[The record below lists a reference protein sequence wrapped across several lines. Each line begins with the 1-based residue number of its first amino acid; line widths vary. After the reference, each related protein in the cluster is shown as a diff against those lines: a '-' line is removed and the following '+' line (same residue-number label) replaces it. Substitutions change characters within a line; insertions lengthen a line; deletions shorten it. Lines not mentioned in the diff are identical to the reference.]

1 MLSPLSRGF
10 GTWTGNYDPYNEDG
24 AESDTSF
31 CSLPGIEEPHRHGI
45 TVGFVSRTP
54 SATLISPPYGRTSS
68 HAREATLSAS
78 THYAREATLSGKRN
92 GPGREVLF
100 ADPMSRE
107 NSDSQMNLPKTFL
120 TRKGALMLFAADE
133 GELDSLT
140 SRADVQ
146 PRVMRIRKPVDVIDT
161 SLKLGT
167 MDKLAMSVLQF
178 GEEETQKEN
187 STVTDEKNKMYMKFL
202 NKVDD
207 RDVDKRAQPGGDVKY
222 YLSDLKHKTSLQ
234 MGLSGDTALP
244 RNREALELR
253 AILLGLQ
260 GDGSWPM
267 TYRQTGADFK
277 RPSNLA
283 EQFSRPAAHL
293 HHPPRHQNQRILSSD
308 KLEDSVQS
316 LRSYLGRS
324 LDNENGVPLL
334 TRRRA
339 KHKEGDI
346 DSVKRSKYARETT
359 DEDFRRHRSHRPHT
373 NTPTRDQGIVKVN
386 LPDEEEEAEI
396 DEHCL
401 DAKSSSRDDGYHS
414 VSQGDS
420 CSFILGPRNWTPVN
434 SQTPAEE
441 VLQPKTPSVDM
452 KKMVDKGSID
462 FEDSE
467 DEGLDGEG
475 IVVGFA
481 QDSDDSDVE
490 IIYSTG
496 SHIEVPDN
504 TLDTVE
510 GFHSNDISVQT
521 HSVKSLSPD
530 LILSNH
536 DNLSN
541 KVTNEIQQE
550 VKSAI
555 VQQEI
560 DSKQDIGEISG
571 HDLINIKNNLSEYI
585 QNESNLNVNNIV
597 ATDCDDIAYGS
608 DPEFIASDGESV
620 EDLIENEVKLIQ
632 NQKSVSSQDESLGG
646 VKPGSASSH
655 KHSMSRASSM
665 HSTFAHDDDQ
675 SSVTILPHDQDLI
688 SVDVKSAKS
697 PTQSVSD
704 QSIAQEHVGESQITD
719 LIAPTAEAESQ
730 TLVKDTDS
738 LATGDDVTST
748 VMSMGEDTTSVTQQ
762 LTDIHGDDEESRD
775 KLGEI
780 IDPRLPR
787 DDRGRIE
794 MIDNDDLNLHFTKTS
809 TPFPPPTPTN
819 AFDVS
824 ESSASN
830 NWSPVKDESI
840 KLQSAENQMVP
851 DSTQET
857 VSPVTE
863 EKQINLS
870 ENNSVSS
877 IILEKKFS
885 SKETVKNESPAI
897 SNGIIPSPSPT
908 YDQEQKQD
916 SVQSHAYKQEQED
929 TVQSHVNN
937 QKQEDLKDKILKPE
951 SKMSEIESIH
961 AEIEER
967 IKSSSPSSLRERSPS
982 QNSMTKDESSL
993 YLSNIKPESTKG
1005 DNLSNIK
1012 PESTKEDESGIKI
1025 KINAKESETAVLV
1038 KGDNLDETP
1047 TDNNSDNSAEIP
1059 HPTTPRSTDIATE
1072 DKVSPRPRSESSSKL
1087 GEKIE
1092 EDVDPETLVSIV
1104 EDKFAQKKAELPTM
1118 PTIPDYLKPKTQ
1130 AKQQSKPQAKKDQ
1143 KKKGQI
1149 TKVKKEEKTTKTPA
1163 DVSKAIDIT
1172 SVQPEEQDEITQII
1186 KKKVTLPPENE
1197 HSVMPDFVTEAL
1209 NRSKERSRLQ
1219 LEEEFAEKQRMI
1231 EKEIGVTSYE
1241 GEGMTVEELELEKKE
1256 LKKREELAKEKLLKG
1271 KPQKKMDE
1279 KSKKSGGSSSVRSK
1293 KSKGGKDPL
1302 QMEKERIRALKEQEK
1317 LSSSPQRMEEIRA
1330 LEEKIAAQS
1339 NSMSADD
1346 KKFKD
1351 KLQEVQMELE
1361 RIEREAYMAEQTEA
1375 DVRQALREERMK
1387 RMEEKAKL
1395 KKEELARKRQQLIDR
1410 KQQEKQLKEEARQR
1424 ELQKIMMLM
1433 DDEERKKRQE
1443 EERLKKEED
1452 EKEEE
1457 KKRKEMEEE
1466 FARQEREEEDR
1477 RRALEEEIEQE
1488 ELRRIQVEQDEIR
1501 KQQEVVQA
1509 QKEALLEEQRRKR
1522 ELAALEEQRQVE
1534 ELDRKQQEE
1543 LKRQAEERARIN
1555 ELLQLEEEV
1564 RERMKQD
1571 TEKRREEAIQR
1582 RDTNIDAKSNLNK
1595 IRHSQG
1601 INRAFVYSYF
1611 INWPI
1616 ESYMR
1621 PIGEQEK
1628 KKKEAKLREK
1638 RKKAR

>member
-24 AESDTSF
+24 AVKSDTSF

-560 DSKQDIGEISG
+560 DSKQDIDEISG

-632 NQKSVSSQDESLGG
+632 NQKSISSQDENLGG

-897 SNGIIPSPSPT
+897 SNGVIPSPSPT
-908 YDQEQKQD
+908 YGQEQKQD
-916 SVQSHAYKQEQED
+916 SVQSHAYEQEQED

-967 IKSSSPSSLRERSPS
+967 IKSSSPSSLREPSPS

-993 YLSNIKPESTKG
+993 
-1005 DNLSNIK
+1005 NLSNIK
-1012 PESTKEDESGIKI
+1012 PESTKENESGIKIKI

-1130 AKQQSKPQAKKDQ
+1130 SKQQSKPQAKKDQ

-1317 LSSSPQRMEEIRA
+1317 LQRMEEIRA

-1395 KKEELARKRQQLIDR
+1395 KKEELARKRQQKD
-1410 KQQEKQLKEEARQR
+1410 
-1424 ELQKIMMLM
+1424 
-1433 DDEERKKRQE
+1433 KKKKG
-1443 EERLKKEED
+1443 LKKEED

>member
-24 AESDTSF
+24 ADSD
-31 CSLPGIEEPHRHGI
+31 SLPDIEEPHRHGI

-54 SATLISPPYGRTSS
+54 SATLLSPPFRTTSS

-92 GPGREVLF
+92 GSGREVLF
-100 ADPMSRE
+100 AEPMSRE

-133 GELDSLT
+133 DELDSLPSKT
-140 SRADVQ
+140 DVH
-146 PRVMRIRKPVDVIDT
+146 PRLMRIRKPVDVIDT

-167 MDKLAMSVLQF
+167 MDKLTMSVLQF
-178 GEEETQKEN
+178 GEEEALKEN
-187 STVTDEKNKMYMKFL
+187 SSVTDDKNKLFMKFL

-244 RNREALELR
+244 RSREALELR
-253 AILLGLQ
+253 AILRGLQ
-260 GDGSWPM
+260 EDGSWPM
-267 TYRQTGADFK
+267 TYRQAGADFK
-277 RPSNLA
+277 RPSGLA
-283 EQFSRPAAHL
+283 EQFSRPASHL
-293 HHPPRHQNQRILSSD
+293 HHPPRNQNQRILSSD
-308 KLEDSVQS
+308 KLEDSVKS

-324 LDNENGVPLL
+324 LDTLNENGVPLL

-339 KHKEGDI
+339 KHKEGDV
-346 DSVKRSKYARETT
+346 DSVKRSKYAREPT

-441 VLQPKTPSVDM
+441 HHQPKTPSVDM

-521 HSVKSLSPD
+521 HSIKSISPD
-530 LILSNH
+530 VILANH

-541 KVTNEIQQE
+541 KVTNEIPQE

-560 DSKQDIGEISG
+560 DSKQDIF
-571 HDLINIKNNLSEYI
+571 L
-585 QNESNLNVNNIV
+585 NESNLNVNNTV
-597 ATDCDDIAYGS
+597 NNVAATDCDDICYGS

-620 EDLIENEVKLIQ
+620 DGLIENEVKLIQ
-632 NQKSVSSQDESLGG
+632 NQKNVSPQDESLKG

-655 KHSMSRASSM
+655 KQSLSRASSL

-688 SVDVKSAKS
+688 SVDVKSAIS

-704 QSIAQEHVGESQITD
+704 QNIAQEHEGESQITD
-719 LIAPTAEAESQ
+719 LIAPTAESQ
-730 TLVKDTDS
+730 TLVKDTES

-748 VMSMGEDTTSVTQQ
+748 VMSMGEDTTSVIQQ
-762 LTDIHGDDEESRD
+762 LRDIHGDDEESRD

-794 MIDNDDLNLHFTKTS
+794 MIDNEDLNLHFTKTS

-819 AFDVS
+819 AFDES
-824 ESSASN
+824 ELSSN
-830 NWSPVKDESI
+830 NGSPVKDKST
-840 KLQSAENQMVP
+840 KLQIAENQMVP

-857 VSPVTE
+857 VSSDIE
-863 EKQINLS
+863 EKQTIFSGNDLVS
-870 ENNSVSS
+870 STILEKEVSS
-877 IILEKKFS
+877 IEN
-885 SKETVKNESPAI
+885 VKNEFPVITNVQSHTC
-897 SNGIIPSPSPT
+897 N
-908 YDQEQKQD
+908 QEQIQN
-916 SVQSHAYKQEQED
+916 SVQSNAYEQEQEAS
-929 TVQSHVNN
+929 VQSHVND
-937 QKQEDLKDKILKPE
+937 QEQEDLKTKTLKPE

-993 YLSNIKPESTKG
+993 NLSNVKPESTKG
-1005 DNLSNIK
+1005 D
-1012 PESTKEDESGIKI
+1012 ESGIKI
-1025 KINAKESETAVLV
+1025 QKNPNESETSVLV

-1047 TDNNSDNSAEIP
+1047 KDINLDNNAEIP

-1072 DKVSPRPRSESSSKL
+1072 DKLSPRARSESSSKL

-1092 EDVDPETLVSIV
+1092 EDHGPETLVSIT
-1104 EDKFAQKKAELPTM
+1104 EDKFVQKKTEL
-1118 PTIPDYLKPKTQ
+1118 PTIPDYLKPKPQ
-1130 AKQQSKPQAKKDQ
+1130 SKPQSKPQAKKDQ
-1143 KKKGQI
+1143 KKKGQL
-1149 TKVKKEEKTTKTPA
+1149 TKGKKEEKTAKTPA

-1186 KKKVTLPPENE
+1186 RKKVTLPPENE
-1197 HSVMPDFVTEAL
+1197 PSIMPDFVTEAI
-1209 NRSKERSRLQ
+1209 NRSKERSKQQ

-1241 GEGMTVEELELEKKE
+1241 GEGMTAEELELEKKE
-1256 LKKREELAKEKLLKG
+1256 LKKREELAKEKILKG

-1279 KSKKSGGSSSVRSK
+1279 KSKKSGGSSSIRSK
-1293 KSKGGKDPL
+1293 KSKGGAKDPL
-1302 QMEKERIRALKEQEK
+1302 QLEKERIRALKEQEK
-1317 LSSSPQRMEEIRA
+1317 LQRMEEIRA

-1375 DVRQALREERMK
+1375 DVRQALRDERMK

-1457 KKRKEMEEE
+1457 NKRKEMEEE
-1466 FARQEREEEDR
+1466 FARQEREEEER
-1477 RRALEEEIEQE
+1477 RRQLEGESSPGQQGKIEQE

-1522 ELAALEEQRQVE
+1522 ELAALEEQRQME

-1543 LKRQAEERARIN
+1543 LKRQAEERARID

-1601 INRAFVYSYF
+1601 INRAFVFSYF
-1611 INWPI
+1611 INWPM
-1616 ESYMR
+1616 ETYMR
-1621 PIGEQEK
+1621 PVGEQEK

>member
-140 SRADVQ
+140 SRTDVQ

-178 GEEETQKEN
+178 GEEEIPKEN
-187 STVTDEKNKMYMKFL
+187 SNVTDEKNKMFMKFL

-293 HHPPRHQNQRILSSD
+293 HHPPRNQSQRILSSD

-324 LDNENGVPLL
+324 LDNNNGVPLL

-339 KHKEGDI
+339 KHKEGDV
-346 DSVKRSKYARETT
+346 DSVKRSKYAREPT
-359 DEDFRRHRSHRPHT
+359 DEDFRRHRSQRPHT
-373 NTPTRDQGIVKVN
+373 NTPTRDQ
-386 LPDEEEEAEI
+386 
-396 DEHCL
+396 
-401 DAKSSSRDDGYHS
+401 
-414 VSQGDS
+414 
-420 CSFILGPRNWTPVN
+420 
-434 SQTPAEE
+434 
-441 VLQPKTPSVDM
+441 
-452 KKMVDKGSID
+452 
-462 FEDSE
+462 
-467 DEGLDGEG
+467 
-475 IVVGFA
+475 
-481 QDSDDSDVE
+481 
-490 IIYSTG
+490 
-496 SHIEVPDN
+496 
-504 TLDTVE
+504 
-510 GFHSNDISVQT
+510 
-521 HSVKSLSPD
+521 
-530 LILSNH
+530 
-536 DNLSN
+536 
-541 KVTNEIQQE
+541 
-550 VKSAI
+550 
-555 VQQEI
+555 
-560 DSKQDIGEISG
+560 
-571 HDLINIKNNLSEYI
+571 
-585 QNESNLNVNNIV
+585 
-597 ATDCDDIAYGS
+597 
-608 DPEFIASDGESV
+608 
-620 EDLIENEVKLIQ
+620 
-632 NQKSVSSQDESLGG
+632 
-646 VKPGSASSH
+646 
-655 KHSMSRASSM
+655 
-665 HSTFAHDDDQ
+665 
-675 SSVTILPHDQDLI
+675 
-688 SVDVKSAKS
+688 
-697 PTQSVSD
+697 
-704 QSIAQEHVGESQITD
+704 
-719 LIAPTAEAESQ
+719 
-730 TLVKDTDS
+730 
-738 LATGDDVTST
+738 
-748 VMSMGEDTTSVTQQ
+748 
-762 LTDIHGDDEESRD
+762 DIHGDDEESRD

-897 SNGIIPSPSPT
+897 SNGVIPSPSPT
-908 YDQEQKQD
+908 YVQEQKQD

-993 YLSNIKPESTKG
+993 NVSNIKPESTKG
-1005 DNLSNIK
+1005 
-1012 PESTKEDESGIKI
+1012 DESGIKI

-1130 AKQQSKPQAKKDQ
+1130 SKQQSKPQAKKDQ

-1186 KKKVTLPPENE
+1186 RKKVTLPPENE

-1231 EKEIGVTSYE
+1231 EKEIGNTSYE

-1317 LSSSPQRMEEIRA
+1317 LQRMEEIRA

-1611 INWPI
+1611 INWPM
-1616 ESYMR
+1616 ETYMR

>member
-140 SRADVQ
+140 SRTDVQ

-178 GEEETQKEN
+178 GEEEIPKEN
-187 STVTDEKNKMYMKFL
+187 SNVTDEKNKMFMKFL

-293 HHPPRHQNQRILSSD
+293 HHPPRNQSQRILSSD

-324 LDNENGVPLL
+324 LDNNNGVPLL

-339 KHKEGDI
+339 KHKEGDV
-346 DSVKRSKYARETT
+346 DSVKRSKYAREPT
-359 DEDFRRHRSHRPHT
+359 DEDFRRHRSQRPHT
-373 NTPTRDQGIVKVN
+373 NTPTRDQ
-386 LPDEEEEAEI
+386 
-396 DEHCL
+396 
-401 DAKSSSRDDGYHS
+401 
-414 VSQGDS
+414 
-420 CSFILGPRNWTPVN
+420 
-434 SQTPAEE
+434 
-441 VLQPKTPSVDM
+441 
-452 KKMVDKGSID
+452 
-462 FEDSE
+462 
-467 DEGLDGEG
+467 
-475 IVVGFA
+475 
-481 QDSDDSDVE
+481 
-490 IIYSTG
+490 
-496 SHIEVPDN
+496 
-504 TLDTVE
+504 
-510 GFHSNDISVQT
+510 
-521 HSVKSLSPD
+521 
-530 LILSNH
+530 
-536 DNLSN
+536 
-541 KVTNEIQQE
+541 
-550 VKSAI
+550 
-555 VQQEI
+555 
-560 DSKQDIGEISG
+560 
-571 HDLINIKNNLSEYI
+571 
-585 QNESNLNVNNIV
+585 
-597 ATDCDDIAYGS
+597 
-608 DPEFIASDGESV
+608 
-620 EDLIENEVKLIQ
+620 
-632 NQKSVSSQDESLGG
+632 
-646 VKPGSASSH
+646 
-655 KHSMSRASSM
+655 
-665 HSTFAHDDDQ
+665 
-675 SSVTILPHDQDLI
+675 
-688 SVDVKSAKS
+688 
-697 PTQSVSD
+697 
-704 QSIAQEHVGESQITD
+704 
-719 LIAPTAEAESQ
+719 
-730 TLVKDTDS
+730 
-738 LATGDDVTST
+738 
-748 VMSMGEDTTSVTQQ
+748 
-762 LTDIHGDDEESRD
+762 DIHGDDEESRD

-794 MIDNDDLNLHFTKTS
+794 MI
-809 TPFPPPTPTN
+809 
-819 AFDVS
+819 
-824 ESSASN
+824 
-830 NWSPVKDESI
+830 
-840 KLQSAENQMVP
+840 
-851 DSTQET
+851 
-857 VSPVTE
+857 
-863 EKQINLS
+863 
-870 ENNSVSS
+870 
-877 IILEKKFS
+877 
-885 SKETVKNESPAI
+885 
-897 SNGIIPSPSPT
+897 
-908 YDQEQKQD
+908 
-916 SVQSHAYKQEQED
+916 
-929 TVQSHVNN
+929 
-937 QKQEDLKDKILKPE
+937 
-951 SKMSEIESIH
+951 
-961 AEIEER
+961 
-967 IKSSSPSSLRERSPS
+967 
-982 QNSMTKDESSL
+982 
-993 YLSNIKPESTKG
+993 
-1005 DNLSNIK
+1005 
-1012 PESTKEDESGIKI
+1012 
-1025 KINAKESETAVLV
+1025 
-1038 KGDNLDETP
+1038 
-1047 TDNNSDNSAEIP
+1047 EIP

-1130 AKQQSKPQAKKDQ
+1130 SKQQSKPQAKKDQ

-1186 KKKVTLPPENE
+1186 RKKVTLPPENE

-1231 EKEIGVTSYE
+1231 EKEIGNTSYE

-1317 LSSSPQRMEEIRA
+1317 LQRMEEIRA

-1611 INWPI
+1611 INWPM
-1616 ESYMR
+1616 ETYMR

>member
-140 SRADVQ
+140 SRTDVQ

-178 GEEETQKEN
+178 GEEEIPKEN
-187 STVTDEKNKMYMKFL
+187 SNVTDEKNKMFMKFL

-293 HHPPRHQNQRILSSD
+293 HHPPRNQSQRILSSD

-324 LDNENGVPLL
+324 LDNNNGVPLL

-339 KHKEGDI
+339 KHKEGDV
-346 DSVKRSKYARETT
+346 DSVKRSKYAREPT
-359 DEDFRRHRSHRPHT
+359 DEDFRRHRSQRPHT

-441 VLQPKTPSVDM
+441 VLQPKTPSVDK

-555 VQQEI
+555 VQPEI

-571 HDLINIKNNLSEYI
+571 HNLINIKKNLSEYI
-585 QNESNLNVNNIV
+585 QNESNLNVNNVV

-620 EDLIENEVKLIQ
+620 DDVIENEVKLIQ
-632 NQKSVSSQDESLGG
+632 NQKSISSQDESLGG

-655 KHSMSRASSM
+655 KQTMSRASSM

-794 MIDNDDLNLHFTKTS
+794 MI
-809 TPFPPPTPTN
+809 
-819 AFDVS
+819 
-824 ESSASN
+824 
-830 NWSPVKDESI
+830 
-840 KLQSAENQMVP
+840 
-851 DSTQET
+851 
-857 VSPVTE
+857 
-863 EKQINLS
+863 
-870 ENNSVSS
+870 
-877 IILEKKFS
+877 
-885 SKETVKNESPAI
+885 
-897 SNGIIPSPSPT
+897 
-908 YDQEQKQD
+908 
-916 SVQSHAYKQEQED
+916 
-929 TVQSHVNN
+929 
-937 QKQEDLKDKILKPE
+937 
-951 SKMSEIESIH
+951 
-961 AEIEER
+961 
-967 IKSSSPSSLRERSPS
+967 
-982 QNSMTKDESSL
+982 
-993 YLSNIKPESTKG
+993 
-1005 DNLSNIK
+1005 
-1012 PESTKEDESGIKI
+1012 
-1025 KINAKESETAVLV
+1025 
-1038 KGDNLDETP
+1038 
-1047 TDNNSDNSAEIP
+1047 EIP

-1130 AKQQSKPQAKKDQ
+1130 SKQQSKPQAKKDQ

-1186 KKKVTLPPENE
+1186 RKKVTLPPENE

-1231 EKEIGVTSYE
+1231 EKEIGNTSYE

-1317 LSSSPQRMEEIRA
+1317 LQRMEEIRA

-1611 INWPI
+1611 INWPM
-1616 ESYMR
+1616 ETYMR

>member
-24 AESDTSF
+24 ADSD
-31 CSLPGIEEPHRHGI
+31 SLPDIEEPHRHGI

-54 SATLISPPYGRTSS
+54 SATLVSPPFRTTSS
-68 HAREATLSAS
+68 HVREATLSAS

-92 GPGREVLF
+92 GSGREVLF

-133 GELDSLT
+133 DELDSLPSKT
-140 SRADVQ
+140 DVH
-146 PRVMRIRKPVDVIDT
+146 PRLMRIRKPVDVIDT

-167 MDKLAMSVLQF
+167 MDKLTMSVLQF
-178 GEEETQKEN
+178 GEEEALKEN
-187 STVTDEKNKMYMKFL
+187 SSVTDDKNKLFMKFL

-234 MGLSGDTALP
+234 MGLSRDTALP
-244 RNREALELR
+244 RSREALELR
-253 AILLGLQ
+253 AILRGLQ
-260 GDGSWPM
+260 EDGSWPM
-267 TYRQTGADFK
+267 TYRQAGADFK
-277 RPSNLA
+277 RPSGLA
-283 EQFSRPAAHL
+283 EQFSRPASHL
-293 HHPPRHQNQRILSSD
+293 HHPPRNQNQRILSSD
-308 KLEDSVQS
+308 KLEDSVKS

-324 LDNENGVPLL
+324 LDTLNENGVPLL

-339 KHKEGDI
+339 KHREGDV
-346 DSVKRSKYARETT
+346 DSVKRSKYAREPT

-373 NTPTRDQGIVKVN
+373 NTPTRDQ
-386 LPDEEEEAEI
+386 
-396 DEHCL
+396 
-401 DAKSSSRDDGYHS
+401 
-414 VSQGDS
+414 
-420 CSFILGPRNWTPVN
+420 
-434 SQTPAEE
+434 
-441 VLQPKTPSVDM
+441 
-452 KKMVDKGSID
+452 
-462 FEDSE
+462 
-467 DEGLDGEG
+467 
-475 IVVGFA
+475 
-481 QDSDDSDVE
+481 
-490 IIYSTG
+490 
-496 SHIEVPDN
+496 
-504 TLDTVE
+504 
-510 GFHSNDISVQT
+510 
-521 HSVKSLSPD
+521 
-530 LILSNH
+530 
-536 DNLSN
+536 
-541 KVTNEIQQE
+541 
-550 VKSAI
+550 
-555 VQQEI
+555 
-560 DSKQDIGEISG
+560 
-571 HDLINIKNNLSEYI
+571 
-585 QNESNLNVNNIV
+585 
-597 ATDCDDIAYGS
+597 
-608 DPEFIASDGESV
+608 
-620 EDLIENEVKLIQ
+620 
-632 NQKSVSSQDESLGG
+632 
-646 VKPGSASSH
+646 
-655 KHSMSRASSM
+655 
-665 HSTFAHDDDQ
+665 
-675 SSVTILPHDQDLI
+675 
-688 SVDVKSAKS
+688 
-697 PTQSVSD
+697 
-704 QSIAQEHVGESQITD
+704 
-719 LIAPTAEAESQ
+719 
-730 TLVKDTDS
+730 
-738 LATGDDVTST
+738 
-748 VMSMGEDTTSVTQQ
+748 
-762 LTDIHGDDEESRD
+762 DIHGDDEESRD

-794 MIDNDDLNLHFTKTS
+794 MIDNEDLNLHFTKTS

-819 AFDVS
+819 AFDES
-824 ESSASN
+824 ESSSSN
-830 NWSPVKDESI
+830 NLSPVKDKST
-840 KLQSAENQMVP
+840 KLQIAENQMVP

-857 VSPVTE
+857 VSSNIE
-863 EKQINLS
+863 EKQTNLS
-870 ENNSVSS
+870 RIDSVSS
-877 IILEKKFS
+877 TILEKKAS
-885 SKETVKNESPAI
+885 SIETVKNKSSLI
-897 SNGIIPSPSPT
+897 TNVQSHT
-908 YDQEQKQD
+908 YNQEQKQN
-916 SVQSHAYKQEQED
+916 SVQSNAYEQEQVAS
-929 TVQSHVNN
+929 VQSHVND
-937 QKQEDLKDKILKPE
+937 QEQEDLKTKTLKPE
-951 SKMSEIESIH
+951 SKKSEIESIH

-967 IKSSSPSSLRERSPS
+967 IKSSSPSNLRERSPS
-982 QNSMTKDESSL
+982 QNSMKEDESSL
-993 YLSNIKPESTKG
+993 
-1005 DNLSNIK
+1005 NLSNIK
-1012 PESTKEDESGIKI
+1012 PEPTKGDESGIKI
-1025 KINAKESETAVLV
+1025 QNNANESETSVLV
-1038 KGDNLDETP
+1038 RGDNLDETP
-1047 TDNNSDNSAEIP
+1047 KDINLDNSAEIP

-1072 DKVSPRPRSESSSKL
+1072 DKLSPRAKSESSSKL

-1092 EDVDPETLVSIV
+1092 EDHGPETLVSIT
-1104 EDKFAQKKAELPTM
+1104 EDKFVQKKAEL
-1118 PTIPDYLKPKTQ
+1118 PTIPDYLKPKPQ
-1130 AKQQSKPQAKKDQ
+1130 SKPQSKPQAKKDQ
-1143 KKKGQI
+1143 KKKGQL
-1149 TKVKKEEKTTKTPA
+1149 TKGKKEDKTAKTPV
-1163 DVSKAIDIT
+1163 DVTKAIDIT

-1186 KKKVTLPPENE
+1186 KKKVTLPPEIE
-1197 HSVMPDFVTEAL
+1197 QSIMPDFVTEAI
-1209 NRSKERSRLQ
+1209 NRSKERSKQQ

-1241 GEGMTVEELELEKKE
+1241 GEGMTAEELELEKKE
-1256 LKKREELAKEKLLKG
+1256 LKKREELAKEKILKG

-1279 KSKKSGGSSSVRSK
+1279 KSKKSGGSSSIRSK
-1293 KSKGGKDPL
+1293 KSKGGAKDPL
-1302 QMEKERIRALKEQEK
+1302 QLEKERIRALKEQEK
-1317 LSSSPQRMEEIRA
+1317 LQRMEEIRA

-1457 KKRKEMEEE
+1457 NKRKEMEEE
-1466 FARQEREEEDR
+1466 FARQEREEEER
-1477 RRALEEEIEQE
+1477 RRQLEEEIEQE

-1522 ELAALEEQRQVE
+1522 ELAALEEQRHVE

-1601 INRAFVYSYF
+1601 INRAFVFSYF
-1611 INWPI
+1611 INWPM
-1616 ESYMR
+1616 ETYMR
-1621 PIGEQEK
+1621 PVGEQEK

>member
-140 SRADVQ
+140 SRTDVQ

-178 GEEETQKEN
+178 GEEEIPKEN
-187 STVTDEKNKMYMKFL
+187 SNVTDEKNKMFMKFL

-244 RNREALELR
+244 RSREALELR

-283 EQFSRPAAHL
+283 EQFSRPASHL
-293 HHPPRHQNQRILSSD
+293 HHPQRNQSQRILSSD

-324 LDNENGVPLL
+324 LDNNNGVPLL
-334 TRRRA
+334 TRR
-339 KHKEGDI
+339 H
-346 DSVKRSKYARETT
+346 
-359 DEDFRRHRSHRPHT
+359 FRRHRSQRPHT
-373 NTPTRDQGIVKVN
+373 NTPTRDQ
-386 LPDEEEEAEI
+386 
-396 DEHCL
+396 
-401 DAKSSSRDDGYHS
+401 
-414 VSQGDS
+414 
-420 CSFILGPRNWTPVN
+420 
-434 SQTPAEE
+434 
-441 VLQPKTPSVDM
+441 
-452 KKMVDKGSID
+452 
-462 FEDSE
+462 
-467 DEGLDGEG
+467 
-475 IVVGFA
+475 
-481 QDSDDSDVE
+481 
-490 IIYSTG
+490 
-496 SHIEVPDN
+496 
-504 TLDTVE
+504 
-510 GFHSNDISVQT
+510 
-521 HSVKSLSPD
+521 
-530 LILSNH
+530 
-536 DNLSN
+536 
-541 KVTNEIQQE
+541 
-550 VKSAI
+550 
-555 VQQEI
+555 
-560 DSKQDIGEISG
+560 
-571 HDLINIKNNLSEYI
+571 
-585 QNESNLNVNNIV
+585 
-597 ATDCDDIAYGS
+597 
-608 DPEFIASDGESV
+608 
-620 EDLIENEVKLIQ
+620 
-632 NQKSVSSQDESLGG
+632 
-646 VKPGSASSH
+646 
-655 KHSMSRASSM
+655 
-665 HSTFAHDDDQ
+665 
-675 SSVTILPHDQDLI
+675 
-688 SVDVKSAKS
+688 
-697 PTQSVSD
+697 
-704 QSIAQEHVGESQITD
+704 
-719 LIAPTAEAESQ
+719 
-730 TLVKDTDS
+730 
-738 LATGDDVTST
+738 
-748 VMSMGEDTTSVTQQ
+748 
-762 LTDIHGDDEESRD
+762 DIHGDDEESRD

-794 MIDNDDLNLHFTKTS
+794 MI
-809 TPFPPPTPTN
+809 
-819 AFDVS
+819 
-824 ESSASN
+824 
-830 NWSPVKDESI
+830 
-840 KLQSAENQMVP
+840 
-851 DSTQET
+851 
-857 VSPVTE
+857 
-863 EKQINLS
+863 
-870 ENNSVSS
+870 
-877 IILEKKFS
+877 
-885 SKETVKNESPAI
+885 
-897 SNGIIPSPSPT
+897 
-908 YDQEQKQD
+908 
-916 SVQSHAYKQEQED
+916 
-929 TVQSHVNN
+929 
-937 QKQEDLKDKILKPE
+937 
-951 SKMSEIESIH
+951 
-961 AEIEER
+961 
-967 IKSSSPSSLRERSPS
+967 
-982 QNSMTKDESSL
+982 
-993 YLSNIKPESTKG
+993 
-1005 DNLSNIK
+1005 
-1012 PESTKEDESGIKI
+1012 
-1025 KINAKESETAVLV
+1025 
-1038 KGDNLDETP
+1038 
-1047 TDNNSDNSAEIP
+1047 EIP

-1130 AKQQSKPQAKKDQ
+1130 SKQQSKPQAKKDQ

-1231 EKEIGVTSYE
+1231 EKEIGNTLYE

-1317 LSSSPQRMEEIRA
+1317 LSNSPQRMEEIRA